1 VVLLDEIEKAHPDV
15 FNMLLQV
22 LEDGRLT
29 DNKGRTVSFKNAVMI
44 MTSNVGAELIPGS
57 REMRDRYDEV
67 HTLLMQELQRVFRP
81 EFLNRVDEVI
91 VFHALEDE
99 ELVQIAD
106 LLLDR
111 VRQMTAAQDIALEIS
126 EAATR
131 RVAHEGFDSNFGAR
145 PLRRVIQKLLE
156 TPISKEIISGKLGSG
171 DIVRVDL
178 DPDGGLRVVGQAT
191 EQVGEANQTAPN
203 LANHPLQEEEVAEE
217 EGLEEHSDSWAS
229 ANEENSGATEAAKQ
243 RAEELG
249 VDLSEVEGSGGG
261 GLITVKDVVKAAQG

>member
-1 VVLLDEIEKAHPDV
+1 LDEIEKAHADV

-57 REMRDRYDEV
+57 REMQDRYEEV
-67 HTLLMQELQRVFRP
+67 HSLLMQELQRVFRP

-111 VRQMTAAQDIALEIS
+111 VRQLTAAQDIALEIS

-145 PLRRVIQKLLE
+145 PLRRVIQKLVE
-156 TPISKEIISGKLGSG
+156 TPISREIISGELGSG
-171 DIVRVDL
+171 DTVWVDL

-191 EQVGEANQTAPN
+191 EQQVGEANQAAPN
-203 LANHPLQEEEVAEE
+203 LASRPLQEGEVAEE

-229 ANEENSGATEAAKQ
+229 ANEENPDATEAAKQ

>member
-1 VVLLDEIEKAHPDV
+1 VLLDEIEKAHPDV

-57 REMRDRYDEV
+57 REMRDRYEEV

-111 VRQMTAAQDIALEIS
+111 VRQLTAAQGIALEIS
-126 EAATR
+126 EAAKR

-145 PLRRVIQKLLE
+145 PLRRVIQKLVE
-156 TPISKEIISGKLGSG
+156 TPLSREIISGKLGSG

-178 DPDGGLRVVGQAT
+178 DPEGSLKIVGQAT
-191 EQVGEANQTAPN
+191 EHVGEANQAAPN
-203 LANHPLQEEEVAEE
+203 LASHPLQEEEVAEE

-229 ANEENSGATEAAKQ
+229 ANEENLDATEAAKQ

-261 GLITVKDVVKAAQG
+261 GLITVKDVMKAAQG

>member
-1 VVLLDEIEKAHPDV
+1 
-15 FNMLLQV
+15 
-22 LEDGRLT
+22 
-29 DNKGRTVSFKNAVMI
+29 MI

-57 REMRDRYDEV
+57 QEMRDRYEEV

-111 VRQMTAAQDIALEIS
+111 VRQLTAAQDIALEIS

-145 PLRRVIQKLLE
+145 PLRRVIQKLVE
-156 TPISKEIISGKLGSG
+156 TPLSREIISGKLGSW

-178 DPDGGLRVVGQAT
+178 DPEGSLKIVGQAT
-191 EQVGEANQTAPN
+191 EHVGEANQAAPN
-203 LANHPLQEEEVAEE
+203 LASHPLQEEEVAEE

-229 ANEENSGATEAAKQ
+229 ANEENLDATEAAKQ

-261 GLITVKDVVKAAQG
+261 GLITVKDVMKAAQG